1 MVKFH
6 GDRRSDGGLG
16 KDPVEFMAFVADLST
31 RFIHLP
37 PDEIHLEI
45 EHALR
50 LVCNRLDMDMAA
62 LWQSTGAT
70 DPDLAL
76 SFYYSRQD
84 DSTVVPQIGASGQEL
99 FPWCYQQMLTG
110 RSVSTSSPE
119 ELPEAAAVDRESMRT
134 FGVTSQLTSPLVVG
148 EKALVGVL
156 GFGTSGRPCDWPD
169 ELVAAL
175 ELVAQVFANA
185 LARKASSEALGQ
197 SEERLA
203 MAVDAAEAG
212 IWTLAFGS
220 GEYWATD
227 RARQIFGYPP
237 DVPVTVESH
246 RERIHPE
253 DRDFVDASI
262 ENAVRTGRSVRVRFR
277 ILLGTE
283 RQVRWVSSLGRI
295 HFSPAGE
302 PEMLAGMT
310 IDITEQMHVE
320 EALRTSESRLSAAA
334 ELAGLASYEL
344 DFENGRAF
352 VDKRYRDICGIPPE
366 VDQGMQPLAYWMEH
380 LHPDDAERVT
390 DLRHQL
396 YEGRLPRL
404 FVEYRY
410 LHPTRGSRWMQH
422 EARVSRRDAAGRAVM
437 AYGVILDITERKRI
451 DEELHDLS
459 RRLIGAQEEDRA
471 LLARELHDDIS
482 QRLAVL
488 AIEAGRAEQATPDEA
503 PTEALRAIRE
513 GLTTVSDDIHSLA
526 YQLHPSVL
534 EELGLVEA
542 LQAECER
549 RDRQSGIDISL
560 DLHPVPAVLGGD
572 EALCVFRVAQEALSN
587 VVGHADARSAMLT
600 LRQMGDGLLLAV
612 SDSGVGFDLDSP
624 GRKRSL
630 GLASMRERI
639 RLVNGTLD
647 IESAPGHGTTV
658 VAWVPAGGQSP

>member
-1 MVKFH
+1 MT
-6 GDRRSDGGLG
+6 
-16 KDPVEFMAFVADLST
+16 FVADLST

-37 PDEIHLEI
+37 SDDVCLEI
-45 EHALR
+45 ERALR
-50 LVCNRLDMDMAA
+50 LVCHRLDMDMAA
-62 LWQSTGAT
+62 LWLSAGPT
-70 DPDLAL
+70 DPDLTL
-76 SFYYSRQD
+76 SIYYSRQD
-84 DSTVVPQIGASGQEL
+84 ESTAVPQIGASGQEL
-99 FPWCYQQMLTG
+99 FPWCYQQMLNG
-110 RSVSTSSPE
+110 RSVAMSSPE

-148 EKALVGVL
+148 EDALVGVL
-156 GFGTSGRPCDWPD
+156 GFGTSSRSCDWPV

-185 LARKASSEALGQ
+185 LARKTSDEVLRQ

-212 IWTLAFGS
+212 IWTFAFDS

-237 DVPVTVESH
+237 DAPVTVESV

-253 DRDFVDASI
+253 DRDFHDASI
-262 ENAVRTGRSVRVRFR
+262 EDAVRTGQSVRVRFR
-277 ILLGTE
+277 ILLGAE
-283 RQVRWVSSLGRI
+283 RQVRWVSALGRV
-295 HFSPAGE
+295 HFTPAGE
-302 PEMLAGMT
+302 PEQLVGMT

-320 EALRTSESRLSAAA
+320 EALRTSESRLAAA
-334 ELAGLASYEL
+334 ADLAGLASYEL
-344 DFENGRAF
+344 DFESGNAF
-352 VDKRYRDICGIPPE
+352 VDERYRDICGIPPE
-366 VDQGMQPLAYWMEH
+366 VDQGMQPLEYWMEH
-380 LHPDDAERVT
+380 LHPDDAERVN

-410 LHPTRGSRWMQH
+410 LHPTRGLRWMQH
-422 EARVSRRDAAGRAVM
+422 EARVSRRDAAGRAVV

-459 RRLIGAQEEDRA
+459 LRLIRAQEEDRA

-488 AIEAGRAEQATPDEA
+488 AIEAGRAEQTAPDGP
-503 PTEALRAIRE
+503 PTVTLRAVRE
-513 GLTTVSDDIHSLA
+513 GLMSVSDDVHSLA

-534 EELGLVEA
+534 EDLGLVEA

-549 RDRQSGIDISL
+549 RGRQSGIDISL
-560 DLHPVPAVLGGD
+560 DLRSVPASIGGD
-572 EALCVFRVAQEALSN
+572 EALCVLRVAQEALNN
-587 VVGHADARSAMLT
+587 VVRHAEVRSAMVT
-600 LRQMGDGLLLAV
+600 LRQMGDGLLMAV
-612 SDSGVGFDLDSP
+612 SDSGVGFDP
-624 GRKRSL
+624 HTPRRGSL

-647 IESAPGHGTTV
+647 IESAPGQGTTV
-658 VAWVPAGGQSP
+658 VAWVPAEGQAP

>member
-1 MVKFH
+1 MT
-6 GDRRSDGGLG
+6 
-16 KDPVEFMAFVADLST
+16 FVADLST

-37 PDEIHLEI
+37 PGEIHREI

-50 LVCNRLDMDMAA
+50 LVCNRLDLDMAA
-62 LWQSTGAT
+62 LWLSAGPT

-76 SFYYSRQD
+76 GFYYSRQD

-148 EKALVGVL
+148 EKALAGVL
-156 GFGTSGRPCDWPD
+156 GFGTSGRSCDWPN

-185 LARKASSEALGQ
+185 LARKTSNEALRQ

-212 IWTLAFGS
+212 IWTLAFDS

-237 DVPVTVESH
+237 DAPVTLESFQ
-246 RERIHPE
+246 ERVHPE
-253 DRDFVDASI
+253 DRDFIDACT
-262 ENAVRTGRSVRVRFR
+262 EDALRTGQAVRVRYR
-277 ILLGTE
+277 ILFGAE

-295 HFSPAGE
+295 HFTPAGE

-334 ELAGLASYEL
+334 DLAGLASYEL
-344 DFENGRAF
+344 DFESGNAF
-352 VDKRYRDICGIPPE
+352 VDERYRSICGIPPE
-366 VDQGMQPLAYWMEH
+366 VDQGMQPLEYWMEH

-396 YEGRLPRL
+396 YEGQLPRL

-410 LHPTRGSRWMQH
+410 LHPTRGLRWMQH
-422 EARVSRRDAAGRAVM
+422 EARVSRRDPAGRAVV

-459 RRLIGAQEEDRA
+459 LRLIRAQEEDRS

-488 AIEAGRAEQATPDEA
+488 AIEAGRAERAAPDGPPTAT
-503 PTEALRAIRE
+503 LRAVRE
-513 GLTTVSDDIHSLA
+513 GLMGVSDDIHSLA

-534 EELGLVEA
+534 EDLGLVEA

-549 RDRQSGIDISL
+549 RGRQSGIDISL
-560 DLHPVPAVLGGD
+560 DLRPVPASIGGD
-572 EALCVFRVAQEALSN
+572 EALCVLRIAQEALGN
-587 VVGHADARSAMLT
+587 VVRHADARSAMVT

-612 SDSGVGFDLDSP
+612 SDSGVGFDPDTP
-624 GRKRSL
+624 RRGSL

-647 IESAPGHGTTV
+647 IESTPGHGATV
-658 VAWVPAGGQSP
+658 VAWVPAGGQAS